1 MSHSA
6 TDLLKLLQEN
16 GLRVFSSAD
25 VMNLTGMSPAAAT
38 QALRRLASRRV
49 LYSMKR
55 GLWAN
60 GLVEALEPFEA
71 VPHLTAPW
79 TGYVSLQSAL
89 SRHGLVEEIPRTI
102 YAVTAGR
109 SARYATP
116 LGQFNI
122 HHLPKHLIW
131 GFRLEAAGRASYPLA
146 EPEKAFLDLAYLGL
160 IPRSPLGMPYKR
172 DRRWKLDLAR
182 LSQYARRFK
191 FPPLLEYLRK
201 QKLFKPQ

>member
-1 MSHSA
+1 MSYSA
-6 TDLLKLLQEN
+6 TDLLKLLRDH
-16 GLRVFSSAD
+16 GLRFFGTAD
-25 VMNLTGMSPAAAT
+25 VMTLTGMTPFAAT
-38 QALRRLASRRV
+38 QALRRLAAKGL

-60 GLVEALEPFEA
+60 GLAEGLEAFEA

-79 TGYVSLQSAL
+79 TSYVSLHSAL
-89 SRHGLVEEIPRTI
+89 SRHGLVEEIPHTV

-109 SARYATP
+109 SARYGSP

-131 GFRLEAAGRASYPLA
+131 GFKIEQTGKASYPLA

-172 DRRWKLDLAR
+172 DRRWKLDLTR

-191 FPPLLEYLRK
+191 FPPLLEYLRT
-201 QKLFKPQ
+201 QKLL